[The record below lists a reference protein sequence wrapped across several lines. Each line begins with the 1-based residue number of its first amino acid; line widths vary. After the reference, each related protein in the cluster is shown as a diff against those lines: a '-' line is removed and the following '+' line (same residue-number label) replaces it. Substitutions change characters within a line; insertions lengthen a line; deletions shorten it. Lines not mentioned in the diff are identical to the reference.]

1 MKVSWGYDVYA
12 VELEGT
18 RAVWNVLNIKGQHI
32 CSTEIP
38 FKESLSTK
46 WIQLGNQNLPRDLY
60 TTCILALR
68 TLLYSFIYSFNKH
81 EWYACCVLG
90 TVLSIEGMV
99 GQLGEG
105 RQTYQQIIAIHNKS
119 HNRSVNIFQR
129 NISNISPLSMTFAVG
144 AYSYPLLGQKRPFI
158 PGLLRV

>member
-99 GQLGEG
+99 G
-105 RQTYQQIIAIHNKS
+105 
-119 HNRSVNIFQR
+119 
-129 NISNISPLSMTFAVG
+129 
-144 AYSYPLLGQKRPFI
+144 
-158 PGLLRV
+158 